1 MTERYLDNILE
12 DFYKEKYVED
22 DRLTNDKMHYLE
34 FITTTHYIDKYLKQG
49 DRLLE
54 VGAGTGAYSL
64 YYANK
69 GYQVDALELVQANVE
84 VMKSKVKDNM
94 NINII
99 QGNALD
105 LSMYED
111 NTFDVTLVLGPL
123 YHLFKKDEEEK
134 AIKEAIRVTKPKGKI
149 LIAFILFDLTMLT
162 WGFQDK
168 NIYENYGEN
177 KQVSLDFKPNNS
189 ENFIFKA
196 RYFSEVK
203 ELINNYDV
211 KVLSYVA
218 TDGIGRVMKND
229 INNMSDEEYNMFVNY
244 HLSICERE
252 DLIGYSGHIL
262 SIIEK

>member
-1 MTERYLDNILE
+1 MKERFLDNVLDE
-12 DFYKEKYVED
+12 FYKDGYVED
-22 DRLTNDKMHYLE
+22 DRLTSDKMHYIE
-34 FITTTHYIDKYLKQG
+34 FITTTHYIDKYLKDG
-49 DRLLE
+49 DRILE

-69 GYQVDALELVQANVE
+69 GYQVDALELVQANVD
-84 VMKSKVKDNM
+84 VMKSKIKDNM
-94 NINII
+94 DINAI

-134 AIKEAIRVTKPKGKI
+134 AIKEAIRVTKPNGKV

-162 WGFQDK
+162 WGFQGK
-168 NIYENYGEN
+168 NIYENYGED

-189 ENFIFKA
+189 EDLIFNM

-203 ELINNYDV
+203 ELMNKFDV
-211 KVLSYVA
+211 KKLCYVA
-218 TDGIGRVMKND
+218 TDGIGRVMRED
-229 INNMSDEEYNMFVNY
+229 IDNMSDDEYKIFVDY

-262 SIIEK
+262 SIVEK

>member
-1 MTERYLDNILE
+1 MKERFLDNVLDE
-12 DFYKEKYVED
+12 FYKDGYVED
-22 DRLTNDKMHYLE
+22 DRLTSDKMHYIE
-34 FITTTHYIDKYLKQG
+34 FITTTHYIDKYLKDG
-49 DRLLE
+49 DRILE

-64 YYANK
+64 YYADK
-69 GYQVDALELVQANVE
+69 GYQVDALELVQANVD

-94 NINII
+94 NINAI

-134 AIKEAIRVTKPKGKI
+134 AIKEAIRVTKPNGKI

-162 WGFQDK
+162 WGFQGK
-168 NIYENYGEN
+168 NIYENYGED

-189 ENFIFKA
+189 EDLIFNM

-203 ELINNYDV
+203 ELMNKFDV
-211 KVLSYVA
+211 KKLCYVA
-218 TDGIGRVMKND
+218 SDGIGRVMRED
-229 INNMSDEEYNMFVNY
+229 IDNMSDDEYKIFVDY

-262 SIIEK
+262 SIVEK